1 MTITKDD
8 LRSKMLRSTTQG
20 HGTSEVARGEQIVK
34 NKKSSHASFVQEDV
48 LLHEGM
54 MMFLEDMV
62 LEFMKKEVSEF

>member
-1 MTITKDD
+1 M
-8 LRSKMLRSTTQG
+8 
-20 HGTSEVARGEQIVK
+20 K